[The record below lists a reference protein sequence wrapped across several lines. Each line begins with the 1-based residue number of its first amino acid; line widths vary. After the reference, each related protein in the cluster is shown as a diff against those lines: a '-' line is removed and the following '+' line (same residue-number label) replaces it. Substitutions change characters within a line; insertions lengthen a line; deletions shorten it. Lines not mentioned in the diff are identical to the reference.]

1 MSVDQKLE
9 IVYQDKKRRR
19 LFMPTKSASPKL
31 SPTSE
36 QAPGPVPV
44 STPARYDYDQW
55 KNSVRAAEQSLPL
68 TSRPPAHIPVNAGTS
83 NGVNMVMVKTNDIQA
98 NKPSVIKSNP
108 NVIG

>member
-1 MSVDQKLE
+1 MSDDQKLE

-19 LFMPTKSASPKL
+19 LFVPTKTASPKV
-31 SPTSE
+31 SPASE
-36 QAPGPVPV
+36 PAPAPV
-44 STPARYDYDQW
+44 SAPTPARYDYDQW

-68 TSRPPAHIPVNAGTS
+68 TSRPPAQIPVNASTS
-83 NGVNMVMVKTNDIQA
+83 NGVDLVMVKTNDIQA